1 MNMGSKAE
9 VGKEQQASKQQQQMF
24 ELMGS
29 MAYGNPMD
37 ISISKSKAFD
47 MFNRAATMTFPR
59 GFPSGQPQD
68 IGKLAG
74 YGGSGYD
81 QQQQQQSMQA
91 NTNKAHD
98 MSGAYG
104 VSQQHHQ
111 QQQGQAQQQQQAHQP
126 KVNQSSSGPYDQRS
140 NVQQQ
145 SQPQQQQHQGN
156 MDLNT
161 GYKSFGGTPSSTLMD
176 PALRNLASLSSLYQP
191 EAGYY
196 DKNMPPAAHSLFKS
210 SGGVP
215 SSATSSSAAL
225 QQIFNN
231 SMATTMAYNA
241 AAGRDQQGMYGG
253 NYHHQAAQQKAPLN
267 VPSVQPTPPV
277 EKPKRG
283 RKKKQDPQELL
294 QQQQQQQQQAAH
306 QQAHQHQQQPNPAHQ
321 GFQSYSGMKTAQ
333 QPPSSSSNQ
342 QSGASSSS
350 SNANAEPSAISLKTA
365 ANVLQGSAF
374 NFGPGPAGLGLP
386 TSLYGE
392 NSPYLDEF
400 RSNPTNAY
408 PYLPSSHRG
417 PSAAAAA
424 ASSGAVAASDGTDKS
439 INPASSSAA
448 AVPSPYHQFLSHPS
462 SRPSP
467 YQFMNQLDPL
477 HQQYIRQEELR
488 AQMMLNQ
495 SLGLGAPGAHAPPGA
510 YGGQPGAYHPALG
523 MHKTPYDA
531 MNTMNRPPWI

>member
-1 MNMGSKAE
+1 
-9 VGKEQQASKQQQQMF
+9 
-24 ELMGS
+24 
-29 MAYGNPMD
+29 
-37 ISISKSKAFD
+37 
-47 MFNRAATMTFPR
+47 
-59 GFPSGQPQD
+59 
-68 IGKLAG
+68 
-74 YGGSGYD
+74 
-81 QQQQQQSMQA
+81 
-91 NTNKAHD
+91 
-98 MSGAYG
+98 
-104 VSQQHHQ
+104 
-111 QQQGQAQQQQQAHQP
+111 
-126 KVNQSSSGPYDQRS
+126 
-140 NVQQQ
+140 
-145 SQPQQQQHQGN
+145 
-156 MDLNT
+156 
-161 GYKSFGGTPSSTLMD
+161 
-176 PALRNLASLSSLYQP
+176 
-191 EAGYY
+191 
-196 DKNMPPAAHSLFKS
+196 
-210 SGGVP
+210 
-215 SSATSSSAAL
+215 
-225 QQIFNN
+225 
-231 SMATTMAYNA
+231 
-241 AAGRDQQGMYGG
+241 
-253 NYHHQAAQQKAPLN
+253 
-267 VPSVQPTPPV
+267 
-277 EKPKRG
+277 
-283 RKKKQDPQELL
+283 
-294 QQQQQQQQQAAH
+294 
-306 QQAHQHQQQPNPAHQ
+306 
-321 GFQSYSGMKTAQ
+321 MKTA

-342 QSGASSSS
+342 QTGASSSS
-350 SNANAEPSAISLKTA
+350 NSGNANANTEPSAISLKTA

-417 PSAAAAA
+417 SAAAAA
-424 ASSGAVAASDGTDKS
+424 ASSASVVGSASDGSDKS

>member
-1 MNMGSKAE
+1 M
-9 VGKEQQASKQQQQMF
+9 
-24 ELMGS
+24 
-29 MAYGNPMD
+29 
-37 ISISKSKAFD
+37 
-47 MFNRAATMTFPR
+47 
-59 GFPSGQPQD
+59 
-68 IGKLAG
+68 G
-74 YGGSGYD
+74 YGGGSVSGYD
-81 QQQQQQSMQA
+81 QQQMVT

-98 MSGAYG
+98 MSGSNPYG
-104 VSQQHHQ
+104 VPQHHQ
-111 QQQGQAQQQQQAHQP
+111 QPQQQAHQS
-126 KVNQSSSGPYDQRS
+126 KVNQSAAASSSGPYDQRS
-140 NVQQQ
+140 SVQQ
-145 SQPQQQQHQGN
+145 QQQQHHQAPSQAN

-191 EAGYY
+191 EASYY
-196 DKNMPPAAHSLFKS
+196 DKNMPPAAHSMFKS
-210 SGGVP
+210 SGGVVP
-215 SSATSSSAAL
+215 SSASSTSAL

-241 AAGRDQQGMYGG
+241 AAASRDQQGAAAAYGG
-253 NYHHQAAQQKAPLN
+253 NYHHQPQQKAPLN
-267 VPSVQPTPPV
+267 VPSVQPPAPPV

-294 QQQQQQQQQAAH
+294 QQQQQAAL
-306 QQAHQHQQQPNPAHQ
+306 QQAHQLQQQQPNPAHQ
-321 GFQSYSGMKTAQ
+321 GFQSYSGMKSS

-342 QSGASSSS
+342 QSGGSSLSANAGS
-350 SNANAEPSAISLKTA
+350 GNANAVEPSAISLKT

-392 NSPYLDEF
+392 NSPYLEEF
-400 RSNPTNAY
+400 RTNPTNAY

-417 PSAAAAA
+417 SA
-424 ASSGAVAASDGTDKS
+424 ASSGAVGSGASAAADGSDKS
-439 INPASSSAA
+439 INPAASSAS
-448 AVPSPYHQFLSHPS
+448 AVPVAPSPYHQFLSHPS

-477 HQQYIRQEELR
+477 HQQY
-488 AQMMLNQ
+488 MMLNQ
-495 SLGLGAPGAHAPPGA
+495 SLGLGAPGAHGPPGA